1 MRFTEKFCTIAK
13 LYFQQKLLSSNE
25 TDDRNIIH
33 QTQFQ
38 MLITNVNSKNGYKY
52 GFKTWLFTKAG
63 LQ

>member
-1 MRFTEKFCTIAK
+1 MRFTEKFGTIAK

-38 MLITNVNSKNGYKY
+38 MLITNVNSKNG
-52 GFKTWLFTKAG
+52 
-63 LQ
+63 LQIWI